1 MCRML
6 YTLRH
11 GAVVSKRAAA
21 LWAEG
26 EAGGLWAPLIE
37 RAWEGRGNPRVEAR
51 PEDVGGTL
59 DLIRYTLERARRH
72 GASAPAERE
81 T

>member
-6 YTLRH
+6 YTMRH

-21 LWAEG
+21 RWVEG

-37 RAWEGRGNPRVEAR
+37 RAWEGRSDPRLEAP
-51 PEDVGGTL
+51 PEDVSGTL
-59 DLIRYTLERARRH
+59 DLIRYTLERVRRD
-72 GASAPAERE
+72 APPS
-81 T
+81 